1 MYKGDEIKMGRQ
13 IQWRIKAFS
22 HMENVDED
30 ELFFTT
36 PLLISEENIKN
47 VKSEILQLID
57 KF

>member
-1 MYKGDEIKMGRQ
+1 MGRQ